1 MKYNYFDEPERL
13 HFYKEGKDENILI
26 KSKYCWLGKVLI
38 WVRYND
44 SNDTIEIKAAEAY
57 FTDILCFLNTEA
69 EELLI
74 KQIKEES
81 S

>member
-1 MKYNYFDEPERL
+1 MCE
-13 HFYKEGKDENILI
+13 LI

-81 S
+81 LLELQKRSS